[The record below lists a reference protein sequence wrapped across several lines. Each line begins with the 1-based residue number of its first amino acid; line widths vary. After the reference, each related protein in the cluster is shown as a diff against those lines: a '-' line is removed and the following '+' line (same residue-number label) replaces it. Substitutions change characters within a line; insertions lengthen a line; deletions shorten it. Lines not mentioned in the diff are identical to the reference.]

1 MREANQA
8 LLTKVNCET
17 FDAEIAYLKEILAAK
32 GGPPGP
38 PVEVKPQ
45 GPGISTKDLMMLR
58 DLGLRLPEL
67 EKSVRDLI

>member
-17 FDAEIAYLKEILAAK
+17 FDAEIAYLKEMLAAK
-32 GGPPGP
+32 GGPPI
-38 PVEVKPQ
+38 EVKPQ

-67 EKSVRDLI
+67 EKSVRDLV